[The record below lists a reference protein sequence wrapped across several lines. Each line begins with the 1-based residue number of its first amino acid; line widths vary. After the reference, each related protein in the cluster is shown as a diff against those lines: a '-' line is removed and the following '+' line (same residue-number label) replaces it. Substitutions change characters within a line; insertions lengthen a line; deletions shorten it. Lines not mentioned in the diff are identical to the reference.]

1 MTYEQIVEMVRKVFE
16 FADAR
21 NIYEHIAFQVNV
33 IGEGEGI
40 FYFEVADR
48 QCVIEPYDYYDR
60 DGLLITSAKV
70 LSDVCHKKYTLRS
83 CIENGKMR
91 FEGDVRKLELCLGNI
106 KLSYIEYSTHESFY
120 LQHYIIIHVFYLYQ
134 FLLVLQKVS

>member
-16 FADAR
+16 YADAR

-33 IGEGEGI
+33 VGEGEGI

-60 DGLLITSAKV
+60 DGLFITTGKALK
-70 LSDVCHKKYTLRS
+70 DVCERKCTMRS
-83 CIENGKMR
+83 SLSSGKMR
-91 FEGDVRKLELCLGNI
+91 FEGDVRKLELCLENI
-106 KLSYIEYSTHESFY
+106 KLSY
-120 LQHYIIIHVFYLYQ
+120 LDG
-134 FLLVLQKVS
+134 KDKKAD